1 MRGPHNIIRL
11 IRTGATLERTGAMK
25 VILDA
30 LDVGPILRIACRSL
44 VWPFQWLGI
53 KGDTS
58 MPPATRALTA
68 LGPAY
73 IKFGQVLS
81 TRPDVVGDELAVR
94 EDLEIAIGMGRDDVE
109 ELRVH
114 EGFAADETE
123 EIVAHFLRFVDQ
135 LVHGLKVD
143 RLLLRGDI
151 DPAALTSQIATV
163 DDRDVQEG
171 RKDDA
176 LLEPRPLPL
185 QRRLLRHHPLLR

>member
-30 LDVGPILRIACRSL
+30 LDVGPVLRIACRSL

-68 LGPAY
+68 LGPAH

-81 TRPDVVGDELAVR
+81 TRPDVGGDELAAQLRILQDKLPPFSMEEAKAEVQR
-94 EDLEIAIGMGRDDVE
+94 ELGKPVE
-109 ELRVH
+109 ELFSSFSDPV
-114 EGFAADETE
+114 AAASLAQ
-123 EIVAHFLRFVDQ
+123 VQKAYR
-135 LVHGLKVD
+135 
-143 RLLLRGDI
+143 RNRRRGCGENST
-151 DPAALTSQIATV
+151 A
-163 DDRDVQEG
+163 RY
-171 RKDDA
+171 
-176 LLEPRPLPL
+176 
-185 QRRLLRHHPLLR
+185 